1 MSWLQIDD
9 GGRIGEG
16 KRGGAG
22 GELEE
27 EEEEEEEVEVVVV
40 VVVSNICSP
49 IEVKGCLLVI
59 SSDMKKTDQPTNQPT
74 YQPIN
79 SFLYRCV
86 DPSKMYPTLLQ

>member
-1 MSWLQIDD
+1 MFWLQIDD
-9 GGRIGEG
+9 GGRIGEE

-27 EEEEEEEVEVVVV
+27 EEEEEEVVVV

-59 SSDMKKTDQPTNQPT
+59 SSDMKKTGNQPTNQPT

-79 SFLYRCV
+79 SLLYRCV
-86 DPSKMYPTLLQ
+86 DPSKMYPSLL